1 MNFKGLLFSISSDF
15 CVIMCGLPASGKSTL
30 ARIISKTH
38 GHVIISTDMLRK
50 KIYNEKEILD
60 PEKAKDMSRRYFVY
74 ELMFAEALKL
84 LEEGRGVIL
93 DGTFI
98 KEHLRK
104 KAIEKLKHFC
114 KKFVLLQ
121 VITDEKV
128 ALERIEV
135 RRFKDYESNAISAEA
150 YFNNLKEWED
160 IDIQDIRRNFMD
172 LDIKV
177 YQVQSSNQDPMQ
189 WPVVE
194 VL

>member
-50 KIYNEKEILD
+50 KIYNEKQILD